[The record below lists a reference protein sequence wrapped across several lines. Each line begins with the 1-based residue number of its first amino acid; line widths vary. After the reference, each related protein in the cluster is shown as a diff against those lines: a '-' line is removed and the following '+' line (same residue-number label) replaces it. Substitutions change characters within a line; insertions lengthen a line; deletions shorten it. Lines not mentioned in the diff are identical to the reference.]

1 MYRIILKQ
9 AKAERSNLEK
19 IKKKLLTRDQIQEIV
34 ERICN
39 TYKEELENTYESV
52 LQAMTVELINDGTR
66 TIGIKTSVDEG
77 HVPWLSKRMPNIDPL
92 YWDKYSDLLSE
103 DHSRAVWEA
112 TNNDTHEILDRLG
125 DPETETFN
133 KRGLVLGSVQM
144 GKTLNYIGLIAK
156 AADAGYR
163 FIIVVA
169 GATEV
174 LRGQTQR
181 RVDEGF
187 IHQPSSISGKTQTE
201 SQGVL
206 PISLTDARHDFN
218 KMKRDTGFNVKQ
230 TNVPVIVVVKKNSRV
245 LHNLLEWVVESLA
258 LQTVD
263 KKTNELIRANNEFK
277 TDVPLLFL
285 DDEADYASVNTNEEG
300 DDPTAINK
308 VIRNILQRF
317 SKRSY
322 VAYTATP
329 FANIFI
335 NPKSYEDATNDKDL
349 FPENFIYKL
358 GFPSNYMGP
367 NSYFG
372 DDASDSLVT
381 ILSSKIDER
390 MKDNF
395 IIDREN
401 DYFEVTALTSEL
413 KHAIRNFILIVVE
426 RSLRGHVDP
435 HNSMMIN
442 AQYRVAIQNG
452 LKSKVKEYLNDLVKS
467 CQAFHGLPEHK
478 AIKDKHIKAMKIS
491 FEREFNSK
499 DIIFNEK
506 KREFSEILKYLNLAA
521 SIDVLAIHGEA
532 KTKDHLSYDDFPEG
546 RNVIAIGGFS
556 LSRGLTLEGLSVS
569 FLDRTTKMSD
579 TLLQMGRWF
588 GYRDGYGDLCRLYI
602 DHQSHEFYVEINNT
616 INALYA
622 ELEFMRSYNLT
633 PKDFGLKV
641 REVPG
646 ALQITAKNRM
656 RSATIKTSSW
666 DFWGTK
672 YQSVNL
678 FSDVE
683 SNIVNLNAAK
693 ELVSNMSSADTNFK
707 GNGKLW
713 RQVKTELII
722 KFLQSFREPSRQYSL
737 STMVRKFIEETRSI
751 YPEWNVLFATNRS
764 PSSQLESLRK
774 AADRD
779 TPYNPI
785 NIDGDKFIVHQSL
798 RQVTCQPIDNI
809 ISIKNAQIA
818 GSDIEQQVLTE
829 DEFIKF
835 KTSYDAAKQ
844 LEDDDV
850 IKKAVKNSFVR
861 AAFSCPT
868 LIINPII
875 TCHYDRNQNN
885 DIIGKHLSNEDVDVF
900 IGFSLSFPSLMPNGE
915 IPRGNKQKWAY
926 APLAIEQ
933 EKDKY
938 DEEHLDEEFYGE
950 D

>member
-1 MYRIILKQ
+1 
-9 AKAERSNLEK
+9 
-19 IKKKLLTRDQIQEIV
+19 
-34 ERICN
+34 
-39 TYKEELENTYESV
+39 
-52 LQAMTVELINDGTR
+52 
-66 TIGIKTSVDEG
+66 
-77 HVPWLSKRMPNIDPL
+77 MPNIDPL

-926 APLAIEQ
+926 APL
-933 EKDKY
+933 
-938 DEEHLDEEFYGE
+938 L
-950 D
+950 